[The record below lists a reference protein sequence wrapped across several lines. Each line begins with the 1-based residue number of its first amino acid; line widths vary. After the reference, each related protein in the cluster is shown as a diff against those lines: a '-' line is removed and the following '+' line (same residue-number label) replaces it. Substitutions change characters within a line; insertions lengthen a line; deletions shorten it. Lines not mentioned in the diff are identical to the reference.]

1 MVSIKMTH
9 NIPLETI
16 NLETNREPSKMSEED
31 LIWCFGAEIQF
42 KSAPSENI
50 LMSLEVT
57 LFGFLSDFLGVID
70 EFPYINEGDSRII
83 NDLYGSYSLEV
94 SKDGDFFKVVDNFS
108 GQSFQSNANEL
119 RSAYAELVKD
129 CIVDVEE
136 KFPALLENPNYIK
149 MKKRLLVKKGGRP

>member
-1 MVSIKMTH
+1 MDSIKITH
-9 NIPLETI
+9 NIPIETI
-16 NLETNREPSKMSEED
+16 NLEKNREPSKMSEED

-50 LMSLEVT
+50 LMELEVT

-70 EFPYINEGDSRII
+70 EFSYLNEGDSRII
-83 NDLYGSYSLEV
+83 NDPYGSYSLEV
-94 SKDGDFFKVVDNFS
+94 SKDGDFFKFVDNFS
-108 GQSFQSNANEL
+108 GQSFQSNANEF
-119 RSAYAELVKD
+119 RSAYAELVKN

-149 MKKRLLVKKGGRP
+149 MKKRFFGKKGCI